1 MMTRS
6 DEEIKVAEQRM
17 RQAYD
22 ALIAYVDRPKSQP
35 TDIKLHRRL
44 ETKGR
49 KLRRPITLLRDPFP
63 RLSLRARLGPRR
75 YSCTWSRNKP
85 SLRERE
91 GWHSLR
97 RALASIWR

>member
-44 ETKGR
+44 ANDLTLANAYYVTLVS
-49 KLRRPITLLRDPFP
+49 KLK
-63 RLSLRARLGPRR
+63 A
-75 YSCTWSRNKP
+75 
-85 SLRERE
+85 
-91 GWHSLR
+91 
-97 RALASIWR
+97 AS